1 MMTNGNELA
10 KRQTELALKAREGD
24 ARALRDLMESM
35 QGYIVHMRHRF
46 ASEGLDRDD
55 IEQACRVGILRA
67 LRTYDPA
74 RGGFPAA
81 ASAWIREEIRLLSDM
96 MLRPVR
102 LPQSRPLRA
111 VQWHVMPRVRAMV
124 AAGVPEG
131 EALERACA
139 EVGVSVDEAQK
150 WLATKHSVEVGA
162 SDDGVQRHEPE
173 YNPDPTEQ
181 IENEDRAYAL
191 SIVRRALDDDE
202 WELLRRRVE
211 DEVTYAAIAA
221 ERGVTQ
227 ERIRQVMN
235 SIYAKAREALL
246 DEDLGPE
253 ALL

>member
-1 MMTNGNELA
+1 MTNGSDLA

-35 QGYIVHMRHRF
+35 QGYIVHMRVKF
-46 ASEGLDRDD
+46 ARDGLERDD
-55 IEQACRVGILRA
+55 VEQACRVGILRA

-102 LPQSRPLRA
+102 LPQSRPLRL
-111 VQWHVMPRVRAMV
+111 VQWHVMPKVRTLIAS
-124 AAGVPEG
+124 GVPEM
-131 EALERACA
+131 EAMEQACA
-139 EVGVSVDEAQK
+139 DVGVSVDEAQK
-150 WLATKHSVEVGA
+150 WLATRQSVEVGV
-162 SDDGVQRHEPE
+162 SDEKTSRYEPD
-173 YNPDPTEQ
+173 YTPDPTEDL
-181 IENEDRAYAL
+181 ENEDRAYAM
-191 SIVRRALDDDE
+191 SIVRKALTDEE
-202 WELLRRRVE
+202 WEMLRQRI
-211 DEVTYAAIAA
+211 DDGVTYTAMAA

-227 ERIRQVMN
+227 ERIRQIMN
-235 SIYAKAREALL
+235 AILFKAREALL